1 MFRFLNFEKKIK
13 NRQFKMNSAKGKKGL
28 TITDFFQKIKKMD
41 RNKNIPKEDSEVVEA
56 IVDLTIEVEAKV
68 SLIE

>member
-1 MFRFLNFEKKIK
+1 
-13 NRQFKMNSAKGKKGL
+13 MNSAKGKKGL

-56 IVDLTIEVEAKV
+56 IVDLTIDVESKV
-68 SLIE
+68 SYKYNFNEII

>member
-1 MFRFLNFEKKIK
+1 
-13 NRQFKMNSAKGKKGL
+13 MNSAKAKKGL

-56 IVDLTIEVEAKV
+56 IVDLTIDVEAKV
-68 SLIE
+68 IYLELYELDVNSSFFLLLY

>member
-1 MFRFLNFEKKIK
+1 
-13 NRQFKMNSAKGKKGL
+13 MNSAKAKKGL

-56 IVDLTIEVEAKV
+56 IVDLTIDVEAKV
-68 SLIE
+68 SYLELYELDVNSSFFLLLY